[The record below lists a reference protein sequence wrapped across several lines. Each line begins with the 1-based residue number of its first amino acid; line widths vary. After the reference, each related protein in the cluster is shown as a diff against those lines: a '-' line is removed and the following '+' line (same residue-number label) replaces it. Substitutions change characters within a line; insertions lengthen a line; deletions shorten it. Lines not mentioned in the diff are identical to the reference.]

1 MGITATSIK
10 ATSCGIKVYD
20 SVFDSV
26 DDHTAL
32 LITNLFGSLAKPT
45 AVVIP
50 KQLGSNGCGVYAIA
64 NAAAICYGKDP
75 AALHFNQ
82 ALMRLHLVQ
91 CLEQKKITLFPC
103 LTNCT

>member
-1 MGITATSIK
+1 M
-10 ATSCGIKVYD
+10 
-20 SVFDSV
+20 

-50 KQLGSNGCGVYAIA
+50 QQLGSNDSGVYAIA
-64 NAAAICYGKDP
+64 NAAATCYGKDP

-91 CLEQKKITLFPC
+91 CWNGSKSLFS
-103 LTNCT
+103 LA